1 MKKVILG
8 TTLATSLL
16 LVGGITAS
24 AAVNV
29 TNLVDDIPVQL
40 NFAEAAT
47 FTFNTEAIVHDG
59 ATIAEALLDGVSTVE
74 GTITGITGTLE
85 NLTAITQEVTFS
97 VNHDSIIEGITV
109 GFSNE
114 QSNKLSVIS
123 VDTKETDPG
132 QLNIIYS
139 INQAFAR
146 EFAAKLEEEEQ
157 TPIITVT
164 ASDTIDSGNGQQL

>member
-74 GTITGITGTLE
+74 GTITGTLE

-146 EFAAKLEEEEQ
+146 EFAAKLEEEQ
-157 TPIITVT
+157 TPTITVT
-164 ASDTIDSGNGQQL
+164 ASDTTDSGNGQQL